1 MNLKVV
7 YFTRTGTSRRIAEK
21 IASELSCDVLEITDN
36 MNWKGIFGFI
46 KGGYYASK
54 DKAVDIRLSK
64 EIGDYDEL
72 VVVSPLWAGGSAPAI
87 RTFLKNVSLDKVNL
101 VITSNGSSAKD
112 RSGYKCVNDIIKS
125 KSDEEVV
132 IGELVKKLL
141 L

>member
-1 MNLKVV
+1 MNIKVV

-21 IASELSCDVLEITDN
+21 IASELSCDVVEIRDD
-36 MNWKGIFGFI
+36 MKWKGIFGFI

-54 DKAVDIRLSK
+54 DKPVKIKLSK

-87 RTFLKNVSLDKVNL
+87 RTFLKNISLEKVNL
-101 VITSNGSSAKD
+101 VITSNGSSVKD

-125 KSDEEVV
+125 KSNEETV
-132 IGELVKKLL
+132 IGDLVKKIMI
-141 L
+141 